1 MLGAGGK
8 QDKTWLISGEG
19 APVKWLRDLDW
30 GSHCDSCCAW
40 WMGPSLATKQGRA
53 YPMSGAMCAICE
65 RRYEALRDIAMRRTR
80 GNLSSEEK
88 EVMLKAYAKIG
99 TIRRGPPPPQMWSA
113 LVDFSKIHQM
123 DPRAVAARMAERLAS
138 VGYSW
143 EEIEAM
149 KPHEMFLI
157 LGLTAIDFAEGQL
170 DLIDLIEQLGRELCD
185 ASGEMKK
192 DYVTRTGMAS
202 ATRAVL
208 GEADDR
214 KDPRMPGGMY
224 DSFINRS
231 LPRSMEEE
239 RKEMLRVREF
249 NIRRIRERKAMGDD
263 MEESQDVEMED
274 QQCAKSKK
282 IDREAAILKM
292 SVQDGEPGDGRMLST
307 IHDEDDDGRG
317 PPIPASFN
325 WDKEEI

>member
-1 MLGAGGK
+1 
-8 QDKTWLISGEG
+8 
-19 APVKWLRDLDW
+19 
-30 GSHCDSCCAW
+30 
-40 WMGPSLATKQGRA
+40 
-53 YPMSGAMCAICE
+53 
-65 RRYEALRDIAMRRTR
+65 
-80 GNLSSEEK
+80 
-88 EVMLKAYAKIG
+88 MLKAYAKIG
-99 TIRRGPPPPQMWSA
+99 TTRKGPPPPQMWSA

-185 ASGEMKK
+185 ESGETKK

-224 DSFINRS
+224 DSFISRS
-231 LPRSMEEE
+231 LPRSLEDERKKMLRMKEFNLRRSEE
-239 RKEMLRVREF
+239 RRAV
-249 NIRRIRERKAMGDD
+249 GDD

-274 QQCAKSKK
+274 QQYAKGKK

-292 SVQDGEPGDGRMLST
+292 SVQDGEPDDGRMLST
-307 IHDEDDDGRG
+307 IHDKDDDGRG
-317 PPIPASFN
+317 PPIPASLQ
-325 WDKEEI
+325 WDKEEIEYEYGPLELFGPKRLIDLYGTDIASRRLLNMRPFSLANLESLLRSIFNDVKVSDVLEGLNRAGAKETAARIMISVQKYGGIEMK